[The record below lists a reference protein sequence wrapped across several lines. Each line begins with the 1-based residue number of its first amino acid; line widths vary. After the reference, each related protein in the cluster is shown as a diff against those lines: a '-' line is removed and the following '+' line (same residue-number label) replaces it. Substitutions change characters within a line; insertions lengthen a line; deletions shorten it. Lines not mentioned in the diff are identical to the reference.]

1 MAKIPELK
9 SQYIWLVVLLVYI
22 STGAFTLNAPFQMS
36 QATVDAYNYVE
47 SLKPGSICV
56 LGGGNV
62 FAFDLESSA
71 GQIAAIKQIARK
83 GLRLVEFPTGVEG
96 IMFHRYCIDAARV
109 DEKYGGPWKYGRD
122 YVLLP
127 YVPGGTIAVVAF
139 LTDVHALISTDL
151 FGTPIK
157 QVPLMNEMHSYKDI
171 ALWFM
176 PHWAAETYSPYI
188 IGERGVPLLFFAQ
201 ASNYVTAAV
210 YMNIYPDKMWV
221 TNGFLGGAQ
230 YEKLVGSPGL
240 GQSAVDGYTI
250 LSGAFLG
257 FVLLGNMT
265 LLSDV
270 RRKEKVE
277 VKQ

>member
-1 MAKIPELK
+1 
-9 SQYIWLVVLLVYI
+9 
-22 STGAFTLNAPFQMS
+22 MS
-36 QATVDAYNYVE
+36 EATVRAYDYVE

-71 GQIAAIKQIARK
+71 GQIAAIKHIARK
-83 GLRLVEFPTGVEG
+83 GLKLVEFPTGVEG
-96 IMFHRYCIDAARV
+96 IIFHRYCIDAAHV
-109 DEKYGGPWKYGRD
+109 DEQYGGPWKYGRD

-127 YVPGGTIAVVAF
+127 YVPGGTTAVVAF
-139 LTDVHALISTDL
+139 LTNVHNLISTDL
-151 FGTPIK
+151 FGTPIS
-157 QVPLMNEMHSYKDI
+157 QIPLMNQMRDYRDI

-230 YEKLVGSPGL
+230 YEKLVGAPGL
-240 GQSAVDGYTI
+240 GQSAVDGYTL
-250 LSGAFLG
+250 LSGAFIA
-257 FVLLGNMT
+257 FVVLGNIQLMSRT
-265 LLSDV
+265 GTK
-270 RRKEKVE
+270 KEE
-277 VKQ
+277 VQVKK